1 LSART
6 RELLALIPVAL
17 LITAGFTAILI
28 TNSAEL
34 GNLSVF
40 YGGYFLALCVAT
52 HVVIRIRLPDAD
64 PFLFPLVALLAAFG
78 LVMLY
83 RLNEDL
89 ARDQANIFVLGLVL
103 FSATIIFLRD
113 YAVLERYRYVIA
125 MVGFGLLLMPRLPG
139 IGETTNDAFLSVDL
153 GPISFQPTELA
164 KICIVVFLASYLNER
179 REVLVVGARNVA
191 GIVLPPLKHLGPL
204 LVIWGAAMVLLVFI
218 RDLGSSVMFF
228 GAFLALIYVATARI
242 SFVVIGLGMFVL
254 GAWFFAQTVP
264 HIQER
269 FDIWLDPFESSEA
282 TGYQVAQ
289 SLFAQADGGLFGRG
303 LGASLVQLPGTGG
316 GGCPPGVEFPDCDA
330 ILPAPHT
337 DFIYA
342 VIVDELGLFGGAA
355 VVLIYALI
363 AERGFKTAILA
374 EDGFSKL
381 LATGLTA
388 IFALQAFVI
397 IGGVTRVIPLTGVTL
412 PFISYGGSSIVAN
425 FILLAL
431 LLMISD
437 RSRRRVRLQVE
448 AEARA

>member
-17 LITAGFTAILI
+17 LVTAGFTAILI
-28 TNSAEL
+28 TNSEEL

-303 LGASLVQLPGTGG
+303 LGASLVQLPGAG